1 VQIPKL
7 RFGGPGCQGLR
18 AFLNLNFQKMFV
30 GILGFFSPSFGV
42 GVIKVW
48 KNTVSQTNTCDT
60 STCGYISGGGYMFWG
75 VG

>member
-1 VQIPKL
+1 MS
-7 RFGGPGCQGLR
+7 R

-42 GVIKVW
+42 TKKGGGRLPTLGLSRFVY
-48 KNTVSQTNTCDT
+48 TVSQTNTCDT
-60 STCGYISGGGYMFWG
+60 STCATFPEGVTCYWG